1 MAKTQR
7 PAGTE
12 ATGDST
18 RYTVGSLAVW
28 REKAK
33 GTPRARVLHIHGIN
47 EHSARHHRT
56 FAALTAIGIEVVR
69 FDLRGFGLSGG
80 KRQFVVRFEE
90 YADDVA
96 SVYGW
101 ICREL
106 DDLPLYVMGHSMG
119 GAVAIFFAAHYDRLL
134 SGLIL
139 SAPGYL
145 VGEVVPPVKIAV
157 GRALARFFPNLR
169 LPKPVESPA
178 ISRDPKEVALFA
190 ADPLSPSFNT
200 LAQGAAVLDAFTKI
214 PGLCASISTPTV
226 IFHGT
231 GDRLILC
238 EGSFTLFRALRSAD
252 RELHYLPNVF
262 HEPHN
267 DYDHEKY
274 FALLQRWVARHVAL
288 PDEKR
293 EARREQ
299 DRSAELV

>member
-1 MAKTQR
+1 MDD
-7 PAGTE
+7 
-12 ATGDST
+12 ATKIS
-18 RYTVGSLAVW
+18 VGSLAVW

-47 EHSARHHRT
+47 EHSGRHHRT
-56 FAALTAIGIEVVR
+56 FDALTAVGVEVVR
-69 FDLRGFGLSGG
+69 FDLRGSGQSGG
-80 KRQFVVRFEE
+80 RRQYIERFDE
-90 YADDVA
+90 YVDDVA
-96 SVYGW
+96 AVYGW

-119 GAVAIFFAAHYDRLL
+119 GAIAIYFAAHYDRLL
-134 SGLIL
+134 SGLLL

-169 LPKPVESPA
+169 LPKPAESPA
-178 ISRDPKEVALFA
+178 ISRDPEAVAAFA
-190 ADPLSPSFNT
+190 RDPLSPNFNT
-200 LAQGAAVLDAFTKI
+200 LAQGAAVLEAFPKL
-214 PGLCASISTPTV
+214 PGLCASITTPTV

-238 EGSFTLFRALRSAD
+238 EGSFTLFRSLRSQD

-274 FALLQRWVARHVAL
+274 FALLQRWMTKHVAL
-288 PDEKR
+288 PDSRKKTRDVER
-293 EARREQ
+293 A
-299 DRSAELV
+299 AELA